1 MEAKPPA
8 GKKRSS
14 RLTLSQK
21 VRLGVLAALALYIV
35 VWGFAAW
42 SLLRW
47 GSDIQWV
54 VRANQAVARI
64 ERVMSSVEKAETGQR
79 GYLLTGKSSYLADY
93 ESGIEE
99 TKQTLEGLRSVE
111 GVFPDQHAHVD
122 LIEEQVHVKFS
133 EMAETIE
140 LRRAGDF
147 ESARRRVLTG
157 HGKAAMD
164 KIRAAIDDTRRESLQ
179 LLEQRSKEQQQSAHD
194 ALWRMICGLLLTLIL
209 ARLSWT
215 QLNQAVVTREVTQA
229 ALEKSAGELRE
240 KTSLLESQNAEILR
254 ATQLKSEFLANMS
267 HELRTPLN
275 SITGFSEVLIDE
287 VAGPVNDAQKEYL
300 GEILEG
306 SRHLLH
312 LINDVLDL
320 SKVEAG
326 KMTFRPEVVDLEHSI
341 QETVQMLALMA
352 KQKDIRIDSDVDL
365 DGRHAFLDPARFKQ
379 VLFNYLSNALKFTPP
394 KGNITVRVIAE
405 ADRWFRLEVEDT
417 GVGIAPKDQQLLFQ
431 EFHQLDTS
439 VSKQFQGAGLGLA
452 LTKRIVEAQG
462 GRVGVQSQ
470 PGVGSIFF
478 ALLPRGKAEVMSEL
492 SVSGSYPATQ
502 R

>member
-1 MEAKPPA
+1 MAKSPA
-8 GKKRSS
+8 TKTRSPW
-14 RLTLSQK
+14 LTLSQK
-21 VRLGVLAALALYIV
+21 VRLGVLTALALYIV

-42 SLLRW
+42 SLIRW
-47 GSDIQWV
+47 GSDIEWV
-54 VRANQAVARI
+54 VRANQAVTRI
-64 ERVMSSVEKAETGQR
+64 ERILSSVEKAETGQR
-79 GYLLTGKSSYLADY
+79 GYLLTGKSNYLSDY
-93 ESGIEE
+93 QSGVEE
-99 TKQTLEGLRSVE
+99 TNQILSGLPSVE
-111 GVFPDQHAHVD
+111 ETFPDQHAHLDV
-122 LIEEQVHVKFS
+122 IAEQVRVKFT

-147 ESARRRVLTG
+147 EAARRKVLIG

-164 KIRAAIDDTRRESLQ
+164 KIRGAIDDARRESQQ
-179 LLEQRSKEQQQSAHD
+179 LLEQRSTKQQQSAHD
-194 ALWRMICGLLLTLIL
+194 AQWRMICGLLLTLIL
-209 ARLSWT
+209 SRLAWT
-215 QLNQAVVTREVTQA
+215 QLNQAVVTREATQA
-229 ALEKSAGELRE
+229 ALEKSATELRE
-240 KTSLLESQNAEILR
+240 KTEQLESQNAEILR

-275 SITGFSEVLIDE
+275 SITGFSEVLIDGM
-287 VAGPVNDAQKEYL
+287 AGPVNDGQKEYL

-341 QETVQMLALMA
+341 QETKQMLALMA
-352 KQKDIRIDSDVDL
+352 KQKDIDIKSEVDSE
-365 DGRHAFLDPARFKQ
+365 GRHAFLDPARFKQ
-379 VLFNYLSNALKFTPP
+379 VLFNYLSNALKFTPQR
-394 KGNITVRVIAE
+394 GNITVRVIAE
-405 ADRWFRLEVEDT
+405 ADRFFRLEVEDT

-431 EFHQLDTS
+431 EFHQVDTS
-439 VSKQFQGAGLGLA
+439 LSKQFQGAGLGLA

-470 PGVGSIFF
+470 PGVGSVFF

-492 SVSGSYPATQ
+492 ASTGAYPAG

>member
-1 MEAKPPA
+1 
-8 GKKRSS
+8 
-14 RLTLSQK
+14 
-21 VRLGVLAALALYIV
+21 LALYVIV
-35 VWGFAAW
+35 WSFAAW
-42 SLLRW
+42 SLIRW
-47 GSDIQWV
+47 GSDIEWV
-54 VRANQAVARI
+54 VRANQAVARV
-64 ERVMSSVEKAETGQR
+64 ERVLSSVEKAETGQR
-79 GYLLTGKSSYLADY
+79 GYLLTGKPSYLADY
-93 ESGIEE
+93 ESGVED
-99 TKQTLEGLRSVE
+99 TKEIVSGRHSVE
-111 GVFPDQHAHVD
+111 EIFPNQHAHLDTV
-122 LIEEQVHVKFS
+122 EEQVRIKFA
-133 EMAETIE
+133 EMAETIQ

-147 ESARRRVLTG
+147 EAARRRVLVG

-164 KIRAAIDDTRRESLQ
+164 KIRSAIDDTRRESQQ
-179 LLEQRSKEQQQSAHD
+179 LLEKRWQAQQQSAHD
-194 ALWRMICGLLLTLIL
+194 AQWRLICGLLLTLIL
-209 ARLSWT
+209 ARLAWS
-215 QLNQAVVTREVTQA
+215 QLHQAVVTREATQA
-229 ALEKSAGELRE
+229 QLQRSASELRE
-240 KTSLLESQNAEILR
+240 KTGLLESQNAEILR

-287 VAGPVNDAQKEYL
+287 IAGPVNDAQREYL

-306 SRHLLH
+306 SHHLLH

-352 KQKDIRIDSDVDL
+352 KQKEIQIRPEVEP

-379 VLFNYLSNALKFTPP
+379 VLFNYLSNALKFTPA
-394 KGNITVRVIAE
+394 KGKIAVRVIAE

-417 GVGIAPKDQQLLFQ
+417 GIGIAPKDQQLLFQ

-439 VSKQFQGAGLGLA
+439 LSKQFQGAGLGLA

-462 GRVGVQSQ
+462 GRVGVESQ
-470 PGVGSIFF
+470 PGVGSVFF
-478 ALLPRGKAEVMSEL
+478 ALLPRGKTELVSEL
-492 SVSGSYPATQ
+492 SSAGAYPASG